1 MSNKKQEKINIP
13 KEYIDT
19 LKKAKELYSNIFS
32 FEIGLRLAID
42 KHLTEWI
49 GKEWWNIRLS
59 KDMPD
64 IFKYAEEHKKQSSII
79 NENEIDK
86 SIHNI
91 HFITIGHLSEIVKK
105 YKETFIPEVFPNLHF
120 FLGHIEYII
129 KIRNCCC
136 HMHPNIDK
144 EYIKTLKAET
154 LILSKIINSKI
165 I

>member
-1 MSNKKQEKINIP
+1 MGNKKEKINLP
-13 KEYIDT
+13 KEYINA
-19 LKKAKELYSNIFS
+19 LKNAKELYSHIFS

-49 GKEWWNIRLS
+49 GKEWWNIKLA
-59 KDMPD
+59 KDMPE
-64 IFKYAEEHKKQSSII
+64 IFKYAEEHKKQSFI
-79 NENEIDK
+79 NKIDK

-91 HFITIGHLSEIVKK
+91 HFITMGHLSEIVKK
-105 YKETFIPEVFPNLHF
+105 YKETFIPEVFPNLHV

-144 EYIKTLKAET
+144 EYIKILEAET

>member
-1 MSNKKQEKINIP
+1 MGNKKEKINLS
-13 KEYIDT
+13 KEYTNT
-19 LKKAKELYSNIFS
+19 LKNAKELYAHIFS

-42 KHLTEWI
+42 NHLTEWI
-49 GKEWWNIRLS
+49 GKEWWNIKLA
-59 KDMPD
+59 KDMPE
-64 IFKYAEEHKKQSSII
+64 IFKYAEEHKKEFFI
-79 NENEIDK
+79 NKIDK

-91 HFITIGHLSEIVKK
+91 HFVTIGHLSEIVKK
-105 YKETFIPEVFPNLHF
+105 YKETFIPEVFPNLHV

-144 EYIKTLKAET
+144 EYIKILEAET

>member
-1 MSNKKQEKINIP
+1 MGNKKEKINLP
-13 KEYIDT
+13 KEYINA
-19 LKKAKELYSNIFS
+19 LKNAKELYSNIFS

-49 GKEWWNIRLS
+49 GKEWWNIKLA
-59 KDMPD
+59 KDMPE
-64 IFKYAEEHKKQSSII
+64 IFKYAEEHKKQSFI
-79 NENEIDK
+79 NKIDK

-105 YKETFIPEVFPNLHF
+105 YKEIFIPEVFPNLHV

-144 EYIKTLKAET
+144 EYIKILEAET

>member
-1 MSNKKQEKINIP
+1 MGNKNEKINLP
-13 KEYIDT
+13 KEYINA
-19 LKKAKELYSNIFS
+19 LKNAKELYSHIFS

-49 GKEWWNIRLS
+49 RKEWWNIKLA
-59 KDMPD
+59 KDMPE
-64 IFKYAEEHKKQSSII
+64 IFKYAEEHKKQSFI
-79 NENEIDK
+79 NKIDK

-105 YKETFIPEVFPNLHF
+105 YKETFIPEVFPNLHV

-144 EYIKTLKAET
+144 EYIKILDAET

>member
-1 MSNKKQEKINIP
+1 MGNKKEKINLP
-13 KEYIDT
+13 KEYINA
-19 LKKAKELYSNIFS
+19 LKNAKELYSRIFS

-49 GKEWWNIRLS
+49 GKEWWNIKLA
-59 KDMPD
+59 KDMPE
-64 IFKYAEEHKKQSSII
+64 IFKYAEEHKKQSFI
-79 NENEIDK
+79 NKIDK

-105 YKETFIPEVFPNLHF
+105 YKETFIPEVFPNLHV

-144 EYIKTLKAET
+144 EYIKILEAET

>member
-1 MSNKKQEKINIP
+1 MVNKKEKINLP
-13 KEYIDT
+13 KEYINA
-19 LKKAKELYSNIFS
+19 LKNAKELYSHIFS

-49 GKEWWNIRLS
+49 GKEWWNIKLA
-59 KDMPD
+59 KDMPE
-64 IFKYAEEHKKQSSII
+64 IFKYAEEHKKQSFI
-79 NENEIDK
+79 NKIDK

-105 YKETFIPEVFPNLHF
+105 YKETFIPEVFPNLHV

-144 EYIKTLKAET
+144 EYIKILEAET

>member
-1 MSNKKQEKINIP
+1 MRNKKEKINLP
-13 KEYIDT
+13 KEYT
-19 LKKAKELYSNIFS
+19 SALKNAKELYSHIFS

-49 GKEWWNIRLS
+49 GKEWWNIKLA

-64 IFKYAEEHKKQSSII
+64 IFKYAEEHKKQSFI
-79 NENEIDK
+79 NKIDK

-91 HFITIGHLSEIVKK
+91 HFVTIGHLSEIVKK
-105 YKETFIPEVFPNLHF
+105 YKEIFIPEVFPNLHF

-144 EYIKTLKAET
+144 EYIKILEAET

-165 I
+165 Y

>member
-1 MSNKKQEKINIP
+1 MGNKKEKINLP
-13 KEYIDT
+13 KEYINA
-19 LKKAKELYSNIFS
+19 LKNAKELYSHIFS

-49 GKEWWNIRLS
+49 GKEWWNIKLA
-59 KDMPD
+59 KDMPE
-64 IFKYAEEHKKQSSII
+64 IFKYAEEHKKQSFI
-79 NENEIDK
+79 NKIDK

-105 YKETFIPEVFPNLHF
+105 YKEIFIPEVFPNLHV

-144 EYIKTLKAET
+144 EYIKILEAET

>member
-1 MSNKKQEKINIP
+1 MGNKKEKINLP
-13 KEYIDT
+13 KEYINA
-19 LKKAKELYSNIFS
+19 LKNAKELYSHIFS

-49 GKEWWNIRLS
+49 GKEWWNIKLA

-64 IFKYAEEHKKQSSII
+64 IFKYAEEHKKQYFI
-79 NENEIDK
+79 NKIDK

-105 YKETFIPEVFPNLHF
+105 YKETFIPEVFPNLHV

-144 EYIKTLKAET
+144 EYIKILEAET
-154 LILSKIINSKI
+154 LILSKMINSKI
-165 I
+165 Y

>member
-1 MSNKKQEKINIP
+1 MGNKKEKINLP
-13 KEYIDT
+13 KEYINA
-19 LKKAKELYSNIFS
+19 LKNAKELYSHIFS

-49 GKEWWNIRLS
+49 GKEWWNIKLA

-64 IFKYAEEHKKQSSII
+64 IFKYAEEHKKQYFI
-79 NENEIDK
+79 NKIDK

-105 YKETFIPEVFPNLHF
+105 YKETFIPEVFPNLHV

-144 EYIKTLKAET
+144 EYIKILEAET

-165 I
+165 Y

>member
-1 MSNKKQEKINIP
+1 MSNKKQEKINLP
-13 KEYIDT
+13 EEYINA
-19 LKKAKELYSNIFS
+19 LKNAKELYSHIFS

-49 GKEWWNIRLS
+49 GKEWWNIKLA
-59 KDMPD
+59 KDIPD
-64 IFKYAEEHKKQSSII
+64 IFKYAEEHKKQSFI
-79 NENEIDK
+79 NKIDK
-86 SIHNI
+86 SIRNI

-105 YKETFIPEVFPNLHF
+105 YKETFIPEVFPNLHV

-144 EYIKTLKAET
+144 EYIKILKAET
-154 LILSKIINSKI
+154 LILSKMINSKI
-165 I
+165 Y

>member
-1 MSNKKQEKINIP
+1 MENKKEKINLP
-13 KEYIDT
+13 KEYINA
-19 LKKAKELYSNIFS
+19 LKNAKELYSHIFS

-49 GKEWWNIRLS
+49 GKEWWNIKLA
-59 KDMPD
+59 KDMPE
-64 IFKYAEEHKKQSSII
+64 IFKYAEEHKKQSFI
-79 NENEIDK
+79 NKIDK

-91 HFITIGHLSEIVKK
+91 HFITIEHLSEIVKK
-105 YKETFIPEVFPNLHF
+105 YKETFIPEVFPNLHV

-144 EYIKTLKAET
+144 EYIKILEAET

>member
-1 MSNKKQEKINIP
+1 MGNKKEKINLP
-13 KEYIDT
+13 KEYT
-19 LKKAKELYSNIFS
+19 SALKNAKELYSHIFS
-32 FEIGLRLAID
+32 FEIGLRLVID

-49 GKEWWNIRLS
+49 GKEWWNIKLA
-59 KDMPD
+59 KDMPE
-64 IFKYAEEHKKQSSII
+64 IFKYAEEHKKQFFI
-79 NENEIDK
+79 NKIDK

-105 YKETFIPEVFPNLHF
+105 YKETFIPEVFPNLHV

-144 EYIKTLKAET
+144 EYIKILEAET

>member
-1 MSNKKQEKINIP
+1 MGNKQEKINLP
-13 KEYIDT
+13 KEYASA
-19 LKKAKELYSNIFS
+19 LKNAKELYSHIFS

-49 GKEWWNIRLS
+49 GKEWWNIKLA
-59 KDMPD
+59 KDMPE
-64 IFKYAEEHKKQSSII
+64 IFKYAEEHKKQSCI
-79 NENEIDK
+79 NKIDK

-91 HFITIGHLSEIVKK
+91 HFVTIGHLSEIVKK
-105 YKETFIPEVFPNLHF
+105 YKETFIPEVFPNLHV

-144 EYIKTLKAET
+144 EYIKILEAET

>member
-1 MSNKKQEKINIP
+1 MGNKKEKINLP
-13 KEYIDT
+13 KEYINA
-19 LKKAKELYSNIFS
+19 LKNAKELYSHIFS

-49 GKEWWNIRLS
+49 GKEWWNIKLA

-64 IFKYAEEHKKQSSII
+64 IFKYAEEHKKQSFI
-79 NENEIDK
+79 NEIDK

-105 YKETFIPEVFPNLHF
+105 YKETFIPEVFPNLHV

-144 EYIKTLKAET
+144 EYIKILDAET
-154 LILSKIINSKI
+154 LILSKMINSKI
-165 I
+165 Y

>member
-1 MSNKKQEKINIP
+1 MGNKKEKINLP
-13 KEYIDT
+13 KEYASA
-19 LKKAKELYSNIFS
+19 LKNAKELYSHIFS

-49 GKEWWNIRLS
+49 GKEWWNIKLA

-64 IFKYAEEHKKQSSII
+64 IFKYAEEHKKQLFI
-79 NENEIDK
+79 NKIDK

-105 YKETFIPEVFPNLHF
+105 YKEIFIPEVFPNLHF

-144 EYIKTLKAET
+144 EYIKILEAET

-165 I
+165 Y

>member
-1 MSNKKQEKINIP
+1 MGNKKEKINLP
-13 KEYIDT
+13 KEYINA
-19 LKKAKELYSNIFS
+19 LKNAKELYSHIFS

-49 GKEWWNIRLS
+49 GKEWWNIKLA
-59 KDMPD
+59 KDMPE
-64 IFKYAEEHKKQSSII
+64 IFKYAEEHKKQSFI
-79 NENEIDK
+79 NKIDK

-105 YKETFIPEVFPNLHF
+105 YKETFIPEVFPNLHV

-144 EYIKTLKAET
+144 EYIKILEAET

>member
-64 IFKYAEEHKKQSSII
+64 IFKYAEEHKKQYFI
-79 NENEIDK
+79 NKIDK

>member
-1 MSNKKQEKINIP
+1 MGNKKEKINLP
-13 KEYIDT
+13 KEYINA
-19 LKKAKELYSNIFS
+19 LKNAKELYSHIFS

-49 GKEWWNIRLS
+49 GKEWWNIKLA
-59 KDMPD
+59 KDMPE
-64 IFKYAEEHKKQSSII
+64 IFKYAEEHKKQYFI
-79 NENEIDK
+79 NEIDK
-86 SIHNI
+86 SIRNI

-105 YKETFIPEVFPNLHF
+105 YKETFIPEVFPNLHV

-144 EYIKTLKAET
+144 EYIKILEAET
-154 LILSKIINSKI
+154 LILSKMINSKI
-165 I
+165 Y

>member
-1 MSNKKQEKINIP
+1 MGNKKEKINLP
-13 KEYIDT
+13 KEYT
-19 LKKAKELYSNIFS
+19 SALKNAKELYSHIFS

-49 GKEWWNIRLS
+49 GKEWWNIKLA

-64 IFKYAEEHKKQSSII
+64 IFKYAEEHKKQSCI
-79 NENEIDK
+79 NKIDK

-105 YKETFIPEVFPNLHF
+105 YKEIFIPEVFPNLHV

-144 EYIKTLKAET
+144 EYIKILEAET

>member
-1 MSNKKQEKINIP
+1 MGNKKEKINLP
-13 KEYIDT
+13 KEYT
-19 LKKAKELYSNIFS
+19 SALKNAKELYSHIFS

-49 GKEWWNIRLS
+49 GKEWWNIKLA

-64 IFKYAEEHKKQSSII
+64 IFKYAEEHKKQFFI
-79 NENEIDK
+79 NKIDK

-105 YKETFIPEVFPNLHF
+105 YKETFIPEVFPNLHV

-144 EYIKTLKAET
+144 EYIKILEAET

>member
-1 MSNKKQEKINIP
+1 MGNKKEKINLP
-13 KEYIDT
+13 KEYINA
-19 LKKAKELYSNIFS
+19 LKNAKELYSHIFS

-49 GKEWWNIRLS
+49 GKEWWNIKLA

-64 IFKYAEEHKKQSSII
+64 IFKYAEEHKKQYFI
-79 NENEIDK
+79 NKIDK
-86 SIHNI
+86 SIRNI

-144 EYIKTLKAET
+144 EYIKILDAET
-154 LILSKIINSKI
+154 LILSKMINSKI
-165 I
+165 Y

>member
-1 MSNKKQEKINIP
+1 MGNKQEKINLP
-13 KEYIDT
+13 KEYASA
-19 LKKAKELYSNIFS
+19 LKNAKELYSHIFS

-49 GKEWWNIRLS
+49 GKEWWNIKLA
-59 KDMPD
+59 KEMPD
-64 IFKYAEEHKKQSSII
+64 IFKYAEEHKKEFFI
-79 NENEIDK
+79 NKIDK

-91 HFITIGHLSEIVKK
+91 HFVTIGHLSEIVKK

-144 EYIKTLKAET
+144 EYIKILEAET

>member
-1 MSNKKQEKINIP
+1 MGNKKEKINLP
-13 KEYIDT
+13 KEYINA
-19 LKKAKELYSNIFS
+19 LKNAKELYSHIFS

-49 GKEWWNIRLS
+49 GKEWWNIKLA

-64 IFKYAEEHKKQSSII
+64 IFKYAEEHKKQSFI
-79 NENEIDK
+79 NKIDK

-144 EYIKTLKAET
+144 EYIKILDAET
-154 LILSKIINSKI
+154 LILSKMINSKI
-165 I
+165 Y

>member
-1 MSNKKQEKINIP
+1 MGNKKEKINLP
-13 KEYIDT
+13 KEYT
-19 LKKAKELYSNIFS
+19 SALKNAKELYSHIFS

-49 GKEWWNIRLS
+49 GKEWWNIKLA
-59 KDMPD
+59 KDMPE
-64 IFKYAEEHKKQSSII
+64 IFKYAEEHKKQFFI
-79 NENEIDK
+79 NKIDK

-105 YKETFIPEVFPNLHF
+105 YKETFIPEVFPNLHV

-144 EYIKTLKAET
+144 EYIKILEAET

>member
-1 MSNKKQEKINIP
+1 MGNKKEKINLP
-13 KEYIDT
+13 KEYASA
-19 LKKAKELYSNIFS
+19 LKNAKELYSHIFS

-49 GKEWWNIRLS
+49 GKEWWNIKLA
-59 KDMPD
+59 KGMPE
-64 IFKYAEEHKKQSSII
+64 IFKYAEEHKKQFFI
-79 NENEIDK
+79 NKIDK

-105 YKETFIPEVFPNLHF
+105 YKETFIPEVFPNLHV

-144 EYIKTLKAET
+144 EYIKILEAET

>member
-1 MSNKKQEKINIP
+1 MENKKEKINLP
-13 KEYIDT
+13 KEYINA
-19 LKKAKELYSNIFS
+19 LKNAKELYSHIFS

-49 GKEWWNIRLS
+49 GKEWWNIKLA
-59 KDMPD
+59 KDMPE
-64 IFKYAEEHKKQSSII
+64 IFKYAEEHKKQSFI
-79 NENEIDK
+79 NKIDK

-91 HFITIGHLSEIVKK
+91 HFITIEHLSEIVKK
-105 YKETFIPEVFPNLHF
+105 YKETFIPEVFPNLHV

-144 EYIKTLKAET
+144 EYIKILEAET
-154 LILSKIINSKI
+154 LILSKIINFKI

>member
-1 MSNKKQEKINIP
+1 MGNKKEKINLP
-13 KEYIDT
+13 KEYINA
-19 LKKAKELYSNIFS
+19 LKNAKELYSHIFS

-49 GKEWWNIRLS
+49 GKEWWNIKLA
-59 KDMPD
+59 KDMPE
-64 IFKYAEEHKKQSSII
+64 IFKYAEEHKKQYFI
-79 NENEIDK
+79 NEIGK
-86 SIHNI
+86 SIRNI

-105 YKETFIPEVFPNLHF
+105 YKETFIPEVFPNLHV

-144 EYIKTLKAET
+144 EYIKILDAET
-154 LILSKIINSKI
+154 LILSKMINSKI
-165 I
+165 Y

>member
-1 MSNKKQEKINIP
+1 MGNKKEKINLP
-13 KEYIDT
+13 KEYISA
-19 LKKAKELYSNIFS
+19 LKNAKELYSHIFS

-49 GKEWWNIRLS
+49 GKEWWNIKLV

-64 IFKYAEEHKKQSSII
+64 IFKYAEEHKKQYFI
-79 NENEIDK
+79 NKIDK

-105 YKETFIPEVFPNLHF
+105 YKETFIPEVFPNLHV

-144 EYIKTLKAET
+144 EYIKILDAET
-154 LILSKIINSKI
+154 LILSKMINSKI
-165 I
+165 Y

>member
-1 MSNKKQEKINIP
+1 MGNKKEKINLP
-13 KEYIDT
+13 KEYINA
-19 LKKAKELYSNIFS
+19 LKNAKELYSHIFS

-49 GKEWWNIRLS
+49 GKEWWNIKLA

-64 IFKYAEEHKKQSSII
+64 IFKYAEEHKKQYFI
-79 NENEIDK
+79 NKIDK

-105 YKETFIPEVFPNLHF
+105 YKETFIPEVFPNLHV

-144 EYIKTLKAET
+144 EYIKILDAET
-154 LILSKIINSKI
+154 LILSKMINSKI
-165 I
+165 Y

>member
-1 MSNKKQEKINIP
+1 MGNKKEKINLP
-13 KEYIDT
+13 KEYMNA
-19 LKKAKELYSNIFS
+19 LKNAKELYSHIFS

-49 GKEWWNIRLS
+49 GKEWWNIKLA
-59 KDMPD
+59 KYMPD
-64 IFKYAEEHKKQSSII
+64 IFKYAEEHKKQYFI
-79 NENEIDK
+79 NKIDK

-105 YKETFIPEVFPNLHF
+105 YKETFIPEVFPNLHV

-144 EYIKTLKAET
+144 EYIKILDAET

-165 I
+165 Y

>member
-64 IFKYAEEHKKQSSII
+64 IFKYAEEHKKQFSII

>member
-1 MSNKKQEKINIP
+1 MSNKKQEKINLP
-13 KEYIDT
+13 EEYINA
-19 LKKAKELYSNIFS
+19 LKNAKELYSHIFS

-49 GKEWWNIRLS
+49 GEEWWNINLA
-59 KDMPD
+59 KDMPE
-64 IFKYAEEHKKQSSII
+64 IFKYAEEHKKQYFI
-79 NENEIDK
+79 NEIDK
-86 SIHNI
+86 SIRNI

-105 YKETFIPEVFPNLHF
+105 YKETFIPEVFPNLHV

-144 EYIKTLKAET
+144 EYIKILDAET
-154 LILSKIINSKI
+154 LILSKMINSKI
-165 I
+165 Y